1 MFKSFLNNIDSPSVN
16 NKDKKKAV
24 SISDVVEDGTVG
36 ENSSV
41 IKSDPELKDMKKEQ
55 VVDKNPSSGII
66 INNLDKDDLDSDIQD
81 VDAEINVVDSVNK
94 NIIDK
99 DKKSQDLGNLNSDEA
114 LQVSKKSSEENK
126 TVDSISKNEEPEYR
140 KDQTSLNLALEEYNN
155 QRLDDSLK
163 SSFAK
168 QKSKEELEKYA
179 RDTLRE
185 IAYIDSIYEGTAD
198 IISQS
203 IYGYKGFFIGDKGGT
218 KEDFIDSFADI
229 LYKVGKIG
237 NSKPKRISFAE
248 IPEKFNLNYLYV
260 IDGIGDAV
268 VTLFGTDDYSGD
280 SSMDQADY
288 RRKLDRLIKSPGSSY
303 IVLSAE
309 EFDTRGF
316 KSLDSR
322 IQYVFNKNVYF
333 PNLSHE
339 DIFRFFVE
347 FLPHD
352 FVSKK
357 EIDDE
362 WKKYFIEYLERNRRY
377 FPFDN
382 KELSIYLANYVAG
395 KAKLELPAEKYDA
408 TTLDEAFA
416 NIVGLNL
423 VKNQIKE
430 LQEYL
435 ITRQKLEKFGVKLPD
450 FNLHMLLLG
459 NPGSGKGVN
468 KNTKI
473 LYSKGKNFIW
483 KNIGDLKAGDIIIGG
498 TGKPCNVLGVY
509 PQPVK
514 DFYEITF
521 SDGIKKEC
529 SGDHLW
535 RVQDRQGRRNTN
547 RDKKLN
553 KQVPKEQKY
562 RVLETQEMYKDFRML
577 TKGDNRAKYSI
588 DFVSPIEFPTK
599 DLPIDPYVLG
609 AFLGDGTITG
619 KNISIASVDIDL
631 IEKVR
636 TGLKINFNGCNIA
649 PRQDKKSY
657 NITQSN
663 DLKETLN
670 GLGLL
675 GAYSNTKF
683 IPEEYLFASVDQRW
697 ELLRGL
703 LDTNG
708 SADKRG
714 GYIEYVSVSKQLA
727 KDVQQLVLSLGG
739 QARWS
744 VKEKPFYRNEHGE
757 KVICQKAYRLIIMF
771 CKEDGEKAF
780 YLKRKK
786 DIYKPKRLRK
796 NIKRYITDI
805 KPIEPQEGVCIAV
818 DDPTHTYVIQN
829 YIITH
834 NTTMARIIAKV
845 LFDIGYIKED
855 KLIEVTSKD
864 LVAPT
869 SGMTSTKANKVIMNA
884 MGGVLFVDEAYS
896 LAISS
901 GTPGLEAITMLVK
914 AMEDYKGEFVCIFA
928 GYNLEMQ
935 QFVRSNSGIASRIA
949 YTFEFEDYT
958 QEELFEIFKVKLG
971 LTGMKLD
978 PDAIEP
984 LVKVCKFAA
993 ERRNFGNGR
1002 FVDKLLQKALTKHA
1016 TREHVDDEDLLT
1028 LKRESVPD
1036 VSEVM
1041 ASFGRFSSL

>member
-1 MFKSFLNNIDSPSVN
+1 MRDNVFKNFLNNIDGSSVN
-16 NKDKKKAV
+16 SKDKKKAV
-24 SISDVVEDGTVG
+24 SISDVVEGGTIG
-36 ENSSV
+36 ENSEV
-41 IKSDPELKDMKKEQ
+41 IKSDSKLRDMKKEQ
-55 VVDKNPSSGII
+55 VVDKNPNSGIVI
-66 INNLDKDDLDSDIQD
+66 KNLDKDDLVSDIQ
-81 VDAEINVVDSVNK
+81 
-94 NIIDK
+94 DK
-99 DKKSQDLGNLNSDEA
+99 DKKSPDSGDLNSREV
-114 LQVSKKSSEENK
+114 LQLSKKSSENK
-126 TVDSISKNEEPEYR
+126 AVNSVSKKEGPEHK
-140 KDQTSLNLALEEYNN
+140 KDQASLNLVLEEYNN

-163 SSFAK
+163 SNFAK
-168 QKSKEELEKYA
+168 QRSKEELEKYA
-179 RDTLRE
+179 RDTLIE
-185 IAYIDSIYEGTAD
+185 ISYIDSIYEGTAD

-237 NSKPKRISFAE
+237 NPKPKRISFAE

-288 RRKLDRLIKSPGSSY
+288 RRKLDRLVKSPGSSY

-322 IQYVFNKNVYF
+322 IQYVFNKNVCF

-339 DIFRFFVE
+339 DIFKFFVE
-347 FLPHD
+347 FLPQD
-352 FVSKK
+352 FAPKK
-357 EIDDE
+357 EINDE

-382 KELSIYLANYVAG
+382 KELSIYLANYVAS

-408 TTLDEAFA
+408 TTLDESFA

-459 NPGSGKGVN
+459 NPGTGKFLVRD
-468 KNTKI
+468 TKI
-473 LYSKGKNFIW
+473 LHDGPNGFNW
-483 KNIGDLKAGDIIIGG
+483 KNIGDLKVGDTIIGG
-498 TGKPCNVLGVY
+498 TGKPCKVLGVY

-521 SDGIKKEC
+521 SDGIKQSCCGE
-529 SGDHLW
+529 HLW
-535 RVQDRQGRRNTN
+535 RVQDRRGRLNTV

-553 KQVPKEQKY
+553 KQVPKEQTYK
-562 RVLETQEMYKDFRML
+562 VLTLQEMYKDFRMIS
-577 TKGDNRAKYSI
+577 KGEDRAKYSI
-588 DFVSPIEFPTK
+588 DFVPPIEFPEK
-599 DLPIDPYVLG
+599 DLPIDPYALG
-609 AFLGDGTITG
+609 ALIGDGTITD
-619 KNISIASVDIDL
+619 KNTTITSVDMEL
-631 IEKVR
+631 VEKVEK
-636 TGLKINFNGCNIA
+636 GLKQNFDGCDISHHKNG
-649 PRQDKKSY
+649 KTH
-657 NITQSN
+657 NITKSN
-663 DLKETLN
+663 ELKIALKKLN
-670 GLGLL
+670 VLNT
-675 GAYSNTKF
+675 YSNTKF

-703 LDTNG
+703 LDTDG

-714 GYIEYVSVSKQLA
+714 GYIEYVSISKQLT

-739 QARWS
+739 QARLS
-744 VKEKPFYRNEHGE
+744 VKKEPFYRNECGE
-757 KVICQKAYRLIIMF
+757 KVICQKAYRLTIMF
-771 CKEDGEKAF
+771 CKEDGDKAF

-805 KPIEPQEGVCIAV
+805 KPVEPQEGVCIAV

-984 LVKVCKFAA
+984 LVRVCKFAA